1 MTQLVVVKSN
11 ARGVAQ
17 AFRKI
22 ARDLKNTKSPLRTL
36 GLRGQ
41 ALAKR
46 LAPEKKGVLKKGIFF
61 RLLQNKMELISF
73 VPGRFKYNFWVNR
86 DSPTIP
92 SGNRYFMSGQGRIAY
107 GQPGVVSPSGNTIKW
122 TGTPGYFDLTFQK
135 MEKDS
140 GRVFEKHISRALR
153 AKG

>member
-1 MTQLVVVKSN
+1 MVLIVKSN

-22 ARDLKNTKSPLRTL
+22 ARDIKNTKSPLREL

-46 LAPEKKGVLKKGIFF
+46 LAPVKSGRLKQGIFF
-61 RLLQNKMELISF
+61 RLLTNKLELVSH
-73 VPGRFKYNFWVNR
+73 VPGQFKYNQWVNM
-86 DSPTIP
+86 DIPTIRGVHP
-92 SGNRYFMSGQGRIAY
+92 YFSTAQGRIAY
-107 GQPGVVSPSGNTIKW
+107 GQPGVTSPNGKAINW
-122 TGTPGYFDLTFQK
+122 TGTPGYFNLTFQK
-135 MEKDS
+135 MAKDS
-140 GRVFEKHISRALR
+140 GRVFEKHISRSLR